1 MSQILEGYWNE
12 LKGEA
17 QKSWGKLTHNEL
29 DQVAGDTKKL
39 EGLLQQKYGH
49 SVEEAR
55 KEVDKLQARYDNM
68 ASAGEWNQL
77 KGKMQKYW
85 GEITENDA
93 DKING
98 SRTRLV
104 GLLQERLGKSR
115 SEALAEVDHFLKQI
129 S

>member
-1 MSQILEGYWNE
+1 MSEILNGYWNE

-17 QKSWGKLTHNEL
+17 QKTWGKLTHNEL
-29 DQVAGDTKKL
+29 DQVAGDAKRL

-49 SVEEAR
+49 TIEEAR
-55 KEVDKLQARYDNM
+55 KEVANLQERYDNM
-68 ASAGEWNQL
+68 AFDGEWNQL

-85 GEITENDA
+85 GTITENDA
-93 DKING
+93 DKVNG
-98 SRTRLV
+98 SKTRLV

-115 SEALAEVDHFLKQI
+115 SEALEEVDNFLKKI

>member
-1 MSQILEGYWNE
+1 MSEILNGYWNE

-17 QKSWGKLTHNEL
+17 QKTWGKLTHNEL
-29 DQVAGDTKKL
+29 DQIAGDAKKL

-49 SVEEAR
+49 SIEEAR
-55 KEVDKLQARYDNM
+55 KEVSKLQDGYDNM
-68 ASAGEWNQL
+68 AHSGEWNQL

-85 GEITENDA
+85 GEITENEA

-98 SRTRLV
+98 SRTRLI
-104 GLLQERLGKSR
+104 GLLQEKLGKTR
-115 SEALAEVDHFLKQI
+115 SQALEEVDQFLKKI

>member
-1 MSQILEGYWNE
+1 MSEILNGYWNE

-17 QKSWGKLTHNEL
+17 QKTWGKLTHNEL
-29 DQVAGDTKKL
+29 DQIAGDAKKL

-49 SVEEAR
+49 SIEEAR
-55 KEVDKLQARYDNM
+55 KEVGKLQDRYDNM
-68 ASAGEWNQL
+68 AYSGEWNQL

-85 GEITENDA
+85 GEITESEA

-104 GLLQERLGKSR
+104 GLLQEKLGKTR
-115 SEALAEVDHFLKQI
+115 SQALEEVDQFLKKI

>member
-1 MSQILEGYWNE
+1 MSEIMNGYWNE

-17 QKSWGKLTHNEL
+17 LKTWGNLTHNEL
-29 DQVAGDTKKL
+29 DQVAGDAKKL

-49 SVEEAR
+49 SVEEA
-55 KEVDKLQARYDNM
+55 
-68 ASAGEWNQL
+68 
-77 KGKMQKYW
+77 KMQKFW
-85 GEITENDA
+85 GDLTDNDV

-104 GLLQERLGKSR
+104 GTLQEKHGKSR
-115 SEALAEVDHFLKQI
+115 SKALEEVDHFLKEI

>member
-1 MSQILEGYWNE
+1 MSEILNGYWNE

-17 QKSWGKLTHNEL
+17 QKAWGKLTHNEL
-29 DQVAGDTKKL
+29 DQVAGDAKKL
-39 EGLLQQKYGH
+39 EGLLQQRYGH
-49 SVEEAR
+49 SIEEAR
-55 KEVDKLQARYDNM
+55 KEVAKLQARYDNM

-85 GEITENDA
+85 GIITENDA

-98 SRTRLV
+98 SKTRLV

-115 SEALAEVDHFLKQI
+115 AQALEEVDHFLKEI

>member
-1 MSQILEGYWNE
+1 MSEILNGYWNE

-17 QKSWGKLTHNEL
+17 LKTWGSLTHNEL
-29 DQVAGDTKKL
+29 DQVAGDAKKL

-49 SVEEAR
+49 SIEEAR
-55 KEVDKLQARYDNM
+55 EEVAKLQSRYDNL
-68 ASAGEWNQL
+68 AHDGEWNQI

-85 GEITENDA
+85 GDLTDNEV

-104 GLLQERLGKSR
+104 GTLQEKLGKSR
-115 SEALAEVDHFLKQI
+115 SQALEDVDKFLKKI

>member
-1 MSQILEGYWNE
+1 MSEILNGYWNE

-17 QKSWGKLTHNEL
+17 QKTWGKLTHNEL
-29 DQVAGDTKKL
+29 DQIAGDAKKL

-49 SVEEAR
+49 SIEEAR
-55 KEVDKLQARYDNM
+55 KEVSKLQARYDNM
-68 ASAGEWNQL
+68 TSSGEWNQL

-85 GEITENDA
+85 GEITENEA

-104 GLLQERLGKSR
+104 GLLQEKLGKTR
-115 SEALAEVDHFLKQI
+115 AQALDEVDQFLKKI

>member
-1 MSQILEGYWNE
+1 MSEILNGYWNE
-12 LKGEA
+12 LKGDA
-17 QKSWGKLTHNEL
+17 QKTWGKLTHNEL
-29 DQVAGDTKKL
+29 DQIAGDAKKL

-49 SVEEAR
+49 SIEEAR
-55 KEVDKLQARYDNM
+55 KEVSKLQERYDNM
-68 ASAGEWNQL
+68 SYSGEWNQL

-85 GEITENDA
+85 GEITESEA

-104 GLLQERLGKSR
+104 GLLQEKLGKTR
-115 SEALAEVDHFLKQI
+115 SQALQEVDQFLKKI

>member
-1 MSQILEGYWNE
+1 MSEILNGYWNE

-17 QKSWGKLTHNEL
+17 QKTWGKLTHNEL
-29 DQVAGDTKKL
+29 DQVAGDAKRL

-49 SVEEAR
+49 TIEEAR
-55 KEVDKLQARYDNM
+55 KEVAKLQERYDNM
-68 ASAGEWNQL
+68 TFDGEWNQL

-85 GEITENDA
+85 GTITENDA

-98 SRTRLV
+98 SKTRLV

-115 SEALAEVDHFLKQI
+115 SEALEEVDNFLKKI